1 MEFSEVTKGESMI
14 PHFKSPCLLGAI
26 FAFGLWAC
34 DDNSSNPAGTLAVTS
49 SANVPDSSRSEF
61 EGSRGYDDGPQSSS
75 SSEISRPLSPGE
87 NLGFSSS
94 TENVASSSSANIL
107 TSSSSKEELISSSAE
122 MTETPSVKKSTGCGK
137 SLDGIST
144 GYFQIE
150 SLGKA
155 RDYAIDIPE
164 NYDPNKPYKLF
175 YASHWFGGSAKDVV
189 NGNVTN
195 GGAENWAF
203 FGLKRM
209 AKEAGEQAIFIA
221 PNMNGT
227 TWDLT
232 GTGEDHALF
241 STLTNYAKE
250 NLCIDESRVFAVGF
264 SFGAMMTYSLS
275 LVHQDVLRAVATLA
289 AVNYVGSASS
299 AWIPY
304 PADSKKKIAYLGITG
319 MSDGTCPFAGD
330 KDKKL
335 GGIFAAA
342 LHAEDN
348 GCTVPSDPTTIDKTY
363 AGSKTHVIYDFK
375 DCDDGYPVKYA
386 TFDGGHIAAPTDGQT
401 SDDGLNTWAPRL
413 MWDFFSQF

>member
-1 MEFSEVTKGESMI
+1 M
-14 PHFKSPCLLGAI
+14 
-26 FAFGLWAC
+26 
-34 DDNSSNPAGTLAVTS
+34 LAVTS
-49 SANVPDSSRSEF
+49 SENVLERSSSKLE
-61 EGSRGYDDGPQSSS
+61 EALGYDDGARSSS
-75 SSEISRPLSPGE
+75 SSEISDTRSSGE

-94 TENVASSSSANIL
+94 TENAVSSSSANIL
-107 TSSSSKEELISSSAE
+107 TSSSSKEGLISSSSE
-122 MTETPSVKKSTGCGK
+122 ITKTPSVKKSAGCGK
-137 SLDGIST
+137 FLDGIST

-150 SLGKA
+150 SSGKA

-164 NYDPNKPYKLF
+164 NYDPYKPYRLF
-175 YASHWFGGSAKDVV
+175 YASHWFGGSAKDLV

-221 PNMNGT
+221 PNMNGA

-241 STLTNYAKE
+241 STLTSYAKE

-275 LVHQDVLRAVATLA
+275 LVHQEELRAVATLA
-289 AVNYVGSASS
+289 ATNYVGNASS

-319 MSDGTCPFAGD
+319 MSDGICPFAGD

-363 AGSKTHVIYDFK
+363 AGSKTHIVYDFK

-401 SDDGLNTWAPRL
+401 SDDGLNTWAPKL